1 MYVPSD
7 PAFLFLGISLRNIYI
22 TVQALCSS
30 ALSANFFFC
39 NGKTKKKMIESNLNV
54 SGSGIFLKDMMVYPC
69 P

>member
-30 ALSANFFFC
+30 ALSANFFLQWQNKQKNNWKQSKC
-39 NGKTKKKMIESNLNV
+39 QWIRD
-54 SGSGIFLKDMMVYPC
+54 FLKDMMVYSGP
-69 P
+69 

>member
-30 ALSANFFFC
+30 ALSANFFLQWQ
-39 NGKTKKKMIESNLNV
+39 NKKKMIESNLNV